1 MTPDMEGTT
10 GLRSVRRRTIW
21 WASTWSVLIVGQV
34 TASIPAGEQSLWVSP
49 LALFWLVV
57 VAASACAVAAVV
69 VIAIGWRDDTAE
81 LGLLGSFTMAVSVLP
96 LVHGITTP
104 GVLYGLN
111 DATMSS
117 VFWALPLASLAV
129 VPLMAP
135 RSRWSRAV
143 TRRWRTL
150 VVGHLI
156 LLGVLSAGL
165 LVRPT
170 LLPVWSMSSRS
181 AISVAVASMAVC
193 VALSYRQLRLAAI
206 ADSSKPFVVSIGFA
220 LVGVSSLVWLGRA
233 PFTAGFWLAHV
244 FDISGVLLLAVGAV
258 IALRQRVELR
268 DVLRPLTVHTPLAAF
283 ELGLDPLVHRFV
295 ASLEHK
301 DPVTRDHVV
310 RSAELAMAVGERL
323 GVGPADLHVLGL
335 GALLHDLGKL
345 TLPDDILNK
354 PHRLT
359 PAEFEIVKGHAAAG
373 EAFVRSSVVL
383 SPIGPIVRGHHERLD
398 GRGYPDGLVGDE
410 IPLAARI
417 VSACDAFDAM
427 AQTRQYRQGMGPDKA
442 ISILR
447 EHAGTQWDGR
457 VVEALVHV
465 VERDDAEVGRLADVG
480 RHRAAGNR
488 LVIACGC
495 ADALPPDVVL
505 EFVDR
510 PA

>member
-1 MTPDMEGTT
+1 MAIPTMQRDA
-10 GLRSVRRRTIW
+10 RRRTIW
-21 WASTWSVLIVGQV
+21 WVLIWSVLVVGQV
-34 TASIPAGEQSLWVSP
+34 TASVLPGEQPLWVSP

-57 VAASACAVAAVV
+57 VAASACAVAAAV

-104 GVLYGLN
+104 GVLYGPN

-150 VVGHLI
+150 VVGHLAV
-156 LLGVLSAGL
+156 LGVLSVGL
-165 LVRPT
+165 LVRPS
-170 LLPVWSMSSRS
+170 LLPVWSMSSRP
-181 AISVAVASMAVC
+181 AIAVAVAAMSVC
-193 VALSYRQLRLAAI
+193 IALSYRQLRLAAI
-206 ADSSKPFVVSIGFA
+206 AGSSKPFVVSIGFA

-233 PFTAGFWLAHV
+233 PFTTGFWLAHV

-258 IALRQRVELR
+258 VALRQRVELR

-295 ASLEHK
+295 ASLERK

-323 GVGPADLHVLGL
+323 GVGPADLQVLGL
-335 GALLHDLGKL
+335 GAILHDVGKL
-345 TLPDDILNK
+345 TLPDEILNK
-354 PHRLT
+354 PDRLT
-359 PAEFEIVKGHAAAG
+359 PAEFDIVKGHAAAG
-373 EAFVRSSVVL
+373 ESLVRSSPVL

-398 GRGYPDGLVGDE
+398 GRGYPDGLAGDG

-417 VSACDAFDAM
+417 VSVCDAFDAM
-427 AQTRQYRQGMGPDKA
+427 AQTRQYREGMGPDKA
-442 ISILR
+442 ISILW
-447 EHAGTQWDGR
+447 EHAGSQWDER
-457 VVEALVHV
+457 VVEALVGV
-465 VERDDAEVGRLADVG
+465 VSTERVEVGRLSEVG
-480 RHRAAGNR
+480 RRDLETVERAVR
-488 LVIACGC
+488 CGC
-495 ADALPPDVVL
+495 GDALPAELVRASADGST
-505 EFVDR
+505 
-510 PA
+510 

>member
-1 MTPDMEGTT
+1 MVGTT
-10 GLRSVRRRTIW
+10 MQRDVRRRTIW
-21 WASTWSVLIVGQV
+21 WALTWSVLVIGQV
-34 TASIPAGEQSLWVSP
+34 TASILPGEQPLWVSP

-57 VAASACAVAAVV
+57 IAASACAVAATV
-69 VIAIGWRDDTAE
+69 VIVIGWRDDTAE

-104 GVLYGLN
+104 GVLYGPN

-135 RSRWSRAV
+135 RSRWARAV

-206 ADSSKPFVVSIGFA
+206 AGSPKPFVVSIGFA
-220 LVGVSSLVWLGRA
+220 LIGVSSLVWLGRA

-258 IALRQRVELR
+258 VAFRQRVELR

-323 GVGPADLHVLGL
+323 GVGPKDLHVLGL

-345 TLPDDILNK
+345 ALADEILNK
-354 PHRLT
+354 PDRLT

-373 EAFVRSSVVL
+373 EALVTSSAVL

-398 GRGYPDGLVGDE
+398 GRGYPDGLAGDE

-417 VSACDAFDAM
+417 VSVCDAFDAM
-427 AQTRQYRQGMGPDKA
+427 AQTRQYRQGMGTDKA

-447 EHAGTQWDGR
+447 EHAGAQWDDR
-457 VVEALVHV
+457 VVEALVQV
-465 VERDDAEVGRLADVG
+465 IEREAAEVGRLADVG
-480 RHRAAGNR
+480 RHCATGSR
-488 LVIACGC
+488 LVVDCGC
-495 ADALPPDVVL
+495 ADALPPEVVL
-505 EFVDR
+505 ELASR
-510 PA
+510 SA